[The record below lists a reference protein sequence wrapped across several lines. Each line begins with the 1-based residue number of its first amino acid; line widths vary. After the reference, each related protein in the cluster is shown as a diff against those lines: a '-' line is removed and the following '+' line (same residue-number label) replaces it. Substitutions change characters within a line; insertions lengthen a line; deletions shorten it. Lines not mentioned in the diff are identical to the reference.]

1 MAEAKLS
8 SKNQI
13 VIPREARDELKLK
26 PGDKLEIVVQG
37 NMAILFKR
45 PKSFA
50 KAIRGIARG
59 VYPEGYLEKERQ
71 SWDKPV
77 CAHFCATIPESA
89 STQTSSFM
97 RSKLTPLM

>member
-1 MAEAKLS
+1 MAGAKLS

-71 SWDKPV
+71 SWD
-77 CAHFCATIPESA
+77 
-89 STQTSSFM
+89 
-97 RSKLTPLM
+97 